1 MKNIRK
7 RKIIILVVLLILIM
21 VSWLIWGNLSVETNK
36 LTVTS
41 KDLPE
46 AFDNFSIAH
55 ISDLHNAEYGK
66 NNEKLIDILKEKMNK
81 CAMDFNFE
89 EAAIYRDKIKSL
101 EDMMEKQKIDTSTS
115 DLNQDVIAMARAH
128 DEACVQVFFVRNGKI
143 MEDKS

>member
-1 MKNIRK
+1 MGIGFIMARYNIVKNIRK

-21 VSWLIWGNLSVETNK
+21 VSWVIWGNLSVETNH

-66 NNEKLIDILKEKMNK
+66 NNEKLI
-81 CAMDFNFE
+81 
-89 EAAIYRDKIKSL
+89 KSR
-101 EDMMEKQKIDTSTS
+101 KPKY
-115 DLNQDVIAMARAH
+115 N
-128 DEACVQVFFVRNGKI
+128 RNYWGFDRFQPYKY
-143 MEDKS
+143 

>member
-46 AFDNFSIAH
+46 RRGS
-55 ISDLHNAEYGK
+55 
-66 NNEKLIDILKEKMNK
+66 
-81 CAMDFNFE
+81 
-89 EAAIYRDKIKSL
+89 
-101 EDMMEKQKIDTSTS
+101 
-115 DLNQDVIAMARAH
+115 
-128 DEACVQVFFVRNGKI
+128 VRKHLCERIGVV
-143 MEDKS
+143 

>member
-1 MKNIRK
+1 MARYNIVKNIRK

-55 ISDLHNAEYGK
+55 ISDLHNAESDEK
-66 NNEKLIDILKEKMNK
+66 NQKNTVIMICFAVTVILGLISWKGIKAKES
-81 CAMDFNFE
+81 E
-89 EAAIYRDKIKSL
+89 
-101 EDMMEKQKIDTSTS
+101 
-115 DLNQDVIAMARAH
+115 
-128 DEACVQVFFVRNGKI
+128 
-143 MEDKS
+143 